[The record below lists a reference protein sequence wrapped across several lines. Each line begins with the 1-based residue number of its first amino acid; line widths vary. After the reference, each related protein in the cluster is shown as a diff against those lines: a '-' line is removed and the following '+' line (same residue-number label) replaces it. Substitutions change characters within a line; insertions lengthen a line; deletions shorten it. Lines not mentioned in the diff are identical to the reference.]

1 MYSLALSNED
11 THIHQIRM
19 DSQLVTKK
27 LTRKKKRFQ
36 AAKQRMEIK
45 KIAVENPRDLPS
57 SIVLKSKIKL
67 TNEELMSA
75 ATDEADLQV
84 IGRYKI

>member
-1 MYSLALSNED
+1 
-11 THIHQIRM
+11 M